1 MEIKLQYVN
10 SQEITPF
17 QNNSNENLTLG
28 ENNFNIPEQNQNFN
42 DNEDE
47 NNAPPPVLNYNND
60 NNI

>member
-47 NNAPPPVLNYNND
+47 NNAPPPILNYNN
-60 NNI
+60 NKI